1 MNHAFRQRLA
11 DIKTARAV
19 GILLLSGWI
28 GGCTGTGA
36 LPPPPATDAAPVRV
50 EQGPPLVK
58 KTEPAPARPGKS
70 DQERFHIVKPKETLW
85 SIAAA
90 RKVDV
95 ATLAAWNGLSKWQKL
110 QVGQRL
116 RILPPTSGDDDPKAV
131 ENEKPPLPTR
141 PEAVGSAIKPADAAT
156 KPVDAGSGVPIKP
169 VDVPSTPV
177 QSSTDTPTNAIPKP
191 AETTP
196 ARIPPPS
203 LAMREKPVFPDLPP
217 APDTAPGSDGTFKAL
232 SPNPPARWIWPHS
245 GRIIS
250 RFGQFGARRN
260 TGIDIAAN
268 PGDPVVAAADGV
280 VAYADQGLA
289 TFGNMVLLRH
299 GGTFMT
305 TYAHVQ
311 KILVKQGQAVR
322 AGETIALAGQSGVTV
337 SPRLHFEI
345 RRSIEPQNPLEYLP
359 KRD

>member
-1 MNHAFRQRLA
+1 MRHEFRHRLA
-11 DIKTARAV
+11 DINTARAV
-19 GILLLSGWI
+19 GMLLFSLWI

-36 LPPPPATDAAPVRV
+36 LPPATDSTPVRI
-50 EQGPPLVK
+50 EQGPPLPQK
-58 KTEPAPARPGKS
+58 EEIAPARPVGKS
-70 DQERFHIVKPKETLW
+70 DPDRFYIVKPKETLW

-90 RKVDV
+90 HKVDV

-116 RILPPTSGDDDPKAV
+116 RVVAPNPNDDARKTS
-131 ENEKPPLPTR
+131 EYEKPPLPTK
-141 PEAVGSAIKPADAAT
+141 PDAIGAAPKPADAPDR
-156 KPVDAGSGVPIKP
+156 PVDAEANAPTNAVPK
-169 VDVPSTPV
+169 SA
-177 QSSTDTPTNAIPKP
+177 DTPTNAIPKA
-191 AETTP
+191 AESP
-196 ARIPPPS
+196 SARIPPPA
-203 LAMREKPVFPDLPP
+203 LAIREKPAFPDLPSARDA
-217 APDTAPGSDGTFKAL
+217 APESDGAQKNL
-232 SPNPPARWIWPHS
+232 SPNPPARWVWPHS

-268 PGDPVVAAADGV
+268 PGDPVMAAADGV

-289 TFGNMVLLRH
+289 TYGNMVLLRH
-299 GGTFMT
+299 GGAFMT

-311 KILVKQGQAVR
+311 KILVKQGQSVR